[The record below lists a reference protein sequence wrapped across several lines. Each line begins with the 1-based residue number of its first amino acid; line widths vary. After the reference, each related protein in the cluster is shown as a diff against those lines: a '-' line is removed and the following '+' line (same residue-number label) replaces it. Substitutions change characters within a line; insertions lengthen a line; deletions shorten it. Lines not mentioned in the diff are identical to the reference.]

1 MLETLVSLT
10 ETLCNLVWN
19 FCRKPESLRF
29 YFLHFCPSMESPCF
43 TLPYRLSA
51 LRFPRAGSVELGD
64 SIHAQNAPP
73 HRSEMRDESAKSKG
87 KPPNRTALRSPGQN
101 SESVEAEEETSR
113 TVKSEN
119 EPAKHLPKKKSVCI
133 QVGRKKET
141 VKCERLSSQI
151 QSTYSRI
158 LGGNKN
164 SQQHDGGGR
173 DSEHTDAECVDAA
186 VALLLCSGYW
196 RRKVECSTG
205 GRGVQH

>member
-1 MLETLVSLT
+1 MIDGFFSQIRKMLETLVSLT

-29 YFLHFCPSMESPCF
+29 YFLMPNFRPNPHLPPFPARTFHALLHFCPSMESPCF

-151 QSTYSRI
+151 QVLI
-158 LGGNKN
+158 QDLGG
-164 SQQHDGGGR
+164 
-173 DSEHTDAECVDAA
+173 
-186 VALLLCSGYW
+186 
-196 RRKVECSTG
+196 
-205 GRGVQH
+205 